1 MLNNANWGEN
11 LCYISEN
18 YHRINN
24 FKNQFITKK
33 YNSYTFE
40 QLQERLKEK
49 ILSKSLKNFYNKN
62 RKSNLQK
69 FYAAFQL
76 LFISNNDNI
85 KTHYTYFGR
94 KKFLVLINEIKN
106 TINFLTRQRYIDK
119 NFSSELP
126 ENKNLIFFPLQQE
139 PERSLLISTP
149 QYSNQM
155 KTIDFI
161 SKSIPKDYVLIVKEH
176 PTQGPGRGWRQLSDY
191 KQFQNNSKI
200 FFIHPS
206 ISASEII
213 KKSKLVISVSG
224 TASLEASFLNVPSI
238 TFAKNDFSTI
248 SSIQKFNQDDNL
260 SALIEKSLNLKV
272 DPNQI
277 GTYFDILE
285 ENSFIF
291 DLLNFQLDYLSTFYL
306 NGNLADIEI
315 DDSKMKNFL
324 IQQKEKFVN
333 VVNSFE
339 QKIIKD

>member
-1 MLNNANWGEN
+1 M
-11 LCYISEN
+11 
-18 YHRINN
+18 
-24 FKNQFITKK
+24 K
-33 YNSYTFE
+33 
-40 QLQERLKEK
+40 LKI
-49 ILSKSLKNFYNKN
+49 ILIF
-62 RKSNLQK
+62 
-69 FYAAFQL
+69 
-76 LFISNNDNI
+76 LF
-85 KTHYTYFGR
+85 
-94 KKFLVLINEIKN
+94 
-106 TINFLTRQRYIDK
+106 RQRYIDK
-119 NFSSELP
+119 NFPSELP

-139 PERSLLISTP
+139 PERSLLLSAP

-161 SKSIPKDYVLIVKEH
+161 SKSIPKNYVLVVKEH
-176 PTQGPGRGWRQLSDY
+176 PTQGPSRGWRQLSDY
-191 KQFQNNSKI
+191 EQFKNNPKI

-206 ISASEII
+206 TPVSDII

-224 TASLEASFLNVPSI
+224 TASLEASFFNVPSI
-238 TFAKNDFSTI
+238 TFAKNDFTNI

-272 DPNQI
+272 DPNEI

-306 NGNLADIEI
+306 NGNLVDIEI
-315 DDSKMKNFL
+315 DDSKMKKFL

-339 QKIIKD
+339 KKLIS